1 MGSSV
6 EAHMGQGLHLGNV
19 SWALALGLPTNAY
32 VLFAGNV
39 LCHLIE
45 SYGQLFASIGSIRS
59 HLHLFA
65 AICIFSTILM
75 EFRPS

>member
-1 MGSSV
+1 
-6 EAHMGQGLHLGNV
+6 MGQGLHLGNV

-45 SYGQLFASIGSIRS
+45 SYGQLFASIGSICS
-59 HLHLFA
+59 YLQLIVSICSFLNLFA
-65 AICIFSTILM
+65 WICSDSQLQYFV
-75 EFRPS
+75 